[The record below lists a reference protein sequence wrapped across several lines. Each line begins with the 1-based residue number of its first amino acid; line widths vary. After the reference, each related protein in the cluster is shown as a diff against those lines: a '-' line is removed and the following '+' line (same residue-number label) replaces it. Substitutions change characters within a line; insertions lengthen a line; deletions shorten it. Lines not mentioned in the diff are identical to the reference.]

1 MQVVIISFKRVG
13 NNNVLTD
20 KHIENIMELFD
31 SKTDIEHI
39 AKSIDNKTIA
49 EKDYTLSVSEYLEPK
64 TIKTKLIYQS

>member
-1 MQVVIISFKRVG
+1 M
-13 NNNVLTD
+13 LTD

-64 TIKTKLIYQS
+64 NNKRQNWYIRVK